1 MKYSI
6 QLWIF
11 ISAVLL
17 AAGIFSSSFW
27 FTGMALVSALQAQ
40 RIYKRTY
47 DSSYFNYREIIKRRQ
62 GKLQKIQK
70 KPVEE

>member
-17 AAGIFSSSFW
+17 AAGIFSSSYW
-27 FTGMALVSALQAQ
+27 LTGVALVSALQAQ
-40 RIYKRTY
+40 RMFKRTY
-47 DSSYFNYREIIKRRQ
+47 DSSYFNYKEIIKRRQ
-62 GKLQKIQK
+62 DKLDKIQK